1 MIHTLLFRFKV
12 LKTELRKW
20 KKAKKKKGLVKAY
33 IEGLYGNLSTRQ
45 KCELQSKITNNGWI
59 TEQQNV
65 FKYICRI
72 IIVLHCTLRN

>member
-1 MIHTLLFRFKV
+1 M
-12 LKTELRKW
+12 EEG
-20 KKAKKKKGLVKAY
+20 KKKKGLVKAYIYIYIY